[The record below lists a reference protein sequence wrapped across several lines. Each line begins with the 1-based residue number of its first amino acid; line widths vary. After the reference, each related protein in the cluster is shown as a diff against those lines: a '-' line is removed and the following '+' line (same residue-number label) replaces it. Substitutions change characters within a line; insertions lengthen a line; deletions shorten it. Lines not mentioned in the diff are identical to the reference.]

1 MRAGW
6 VSSCQEREVI
16 MTATSTSSVSPQLAG
31 PGPSTRNA
39 GWRRRSVPHLVV
51 GVVLVTSCAAGGVW
65 WSVLAG
71 ERVPALA
78 LARPVALGT
87 VLAAGDLREVR
98 VAVDGAVDVVP
109 AQDASSVVGQRLT
122 VSLPAGVLLPR
133 RALGTPSGPPAGRAV
148 AALALEPGQAPT
160 DLGTGTTVLV
170 VLTTDPNTAAAGAVA
185 VAPMGGWRGLV
196 TNITD
201 ITSGPSGQG
210 RVVSIELGVDDARHV
225 AAAPV
230 GRLSLVV
237 VGGGR

>member
-1 MRAGW
+1 
-6 VSSCQEREVI
+6 
-16 MTATSTSSVSPQLAG
+16 MTATSATSVSPQLTAVG
-31 PGPSTRNA
+31 PTPSTRNA

-65 WSVLAG
+65 WSALAG

-98 VAVDGAVDVVP
+98 VAVDGPVDVVP
-109 AQDASSVVGQRLT
+109 VRDASSVLGQRLA
-122 VSLPAGVLLPR
+122 VSLPAGVLLSR

-148 AALALEPGQAPT
+148 AALALAPGQAPS
-160 DLGTGTTVLV
+160 DLGPGTTVLV
-170 VLTTDPNTAAAGAVA
+170 VLTADPNTGSAGAAAV
-185 VAPMGGWRGLV
+185 PMGGWRGLV

-201 ITSGPSGQG
+201 VTSGPSGQG
-210 RVVSIELGVDDARHV
+210 RVVSVELGVDDARHV
-225 AAAPV
+225 AAAPA
-230 GRLSLVV
+230 GRVSLVV